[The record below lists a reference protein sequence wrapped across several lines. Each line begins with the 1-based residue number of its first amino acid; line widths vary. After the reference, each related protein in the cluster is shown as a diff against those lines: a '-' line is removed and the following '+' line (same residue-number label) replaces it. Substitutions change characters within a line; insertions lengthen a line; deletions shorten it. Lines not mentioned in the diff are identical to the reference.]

1 MYPLCVCSCWEF
13 LSELR
18 NPPPLLAVNLENY
31 RKSYTFFTSLGFI
44 GILPNA
50 LYASFMD
57 FWKPYDWR
65 IKWWCRNVQN
75 MQKIPIPWLK
85 ITAIQSRCW
94 KGSSSDTKLFFF
106 KFTLLSF
113 MNPFCRIF
121 LSLLILP
128 WNHHQLK
135 SDSGIFQF
143 WLCLISITLIT
154 RMSWRRTL
162 KSVWKNF
169 KNFNI

>member
-1 MYPLCVCSCWEF
+1 MV
-13 LSELR
+13 
-18 NPPPLLAVNLENY
+18 
-31 RKSYTFFTSLGFI
+31 
-44 GILPNA
+44 
-50 LYASFMD
+50 D

-135 SDSGIFQF
+135 SDSWIFQF
-143 WLCLISITLIT
+143 LLCLISITL
-154 RMSWRRTL
+154 L
-162 KSVWKNF
+162 NNKDVLEENF
-169 KNFNI
+169 KKCSKKTLTFKPNDQHWALLRIDIRLRQLCLFRPENNWKKRQDAILQLLSCKS